1 MKPSLALSLFL
12 PVSLFVFMAWI
23 PAYPDTHYVS
33 RTGSDTPP
41 YDSWETA
48 SLSIQAAIEVAS
60 EGDTVLIGPGI
71 FSQKILLKTGL
82 TLSGSGRDSTTIGL
96 VHADMLRTLEVDGG
110 RSLDATFVPLAQ
122 EPLVAC
128 VNEQRVLVEHVT
140 VAGGSGSLRGTGI
153 YISDSSGIVVRHC
166 TVSECDADYEGAGI
180 HISDSSDIAVG
191 DCTIS
196 ECRVDYEK
204 AGGLGGGIYAVRS
217 EVAIENC
224 TLDRNSATEEGGGI
238 FLATSDTR
246 CRIVACEII
255 GNASYRGSGA
265 GIYCYGPCAILD
277 CVIANNSAGGDGGG
291 IFGSGPI
298 SIRRC
303 VIANNQAGVDP
314 DSPHEGG
321 AIYHRGD
328 SRGDI
333 LNCVI
338 AANRAGVWLTDGI
351 VWESNVNVV
360 NCTIVCHC
368 FQKGSGGVYVP
379 YPAETYGTY
388 ENVSNCI
395 FAGNPFDVYGCRAT
409 YSRMGSL
416 FYSEGEGNVQ
426 EQPNFR
432 AYATCE
438 VEEIGQYDYDDATT
452 VLLCKETLG
461 PEDRFRHMFAKA
473 GDLRTVYLI
482 AGNTRRALR
491 VYGQVPQDLAARAL
505 EITDFTLAEDSPCID
520 AGSNEAEYLPEE
532 DKAGNFRIYRGKS
545 EWRVDMGAYEYG
557 SRRFL
562 VSAIQPIA
570 EPGHLEITWNTQPLP
585 GKSYSIYFST
595 DLLDWTLAGSNI
607 PSEGESTS
615 WVDPYAASH
624 PQRLY
629 KVSSP

>member
-1 MKPSLALSLFL
+1 MKPSLPLSLFL

-48 SLSIQAAIEVAS
+48 SLSIQAAIDVAS

-71 FSQKILLKTGL
+71 FSQKILLNTGL
-82 TLSGSGRDSTTIGL
+82 TLSGSGRDSTIVGF
-96 VHADMLRTLEVDGG
+96 VHSSTVGTHDLKAG
-110 RSLDATFVPLAQ
+110 RSADGTSVPLAQ
-122 EPLVAC
+122 EPLLTC
-128 VNEQRVLVEHVT
+128 VRERGVLVEHLTVT
-140 VAGGSGSLRGTGI
+140 GGSGSLRGTGI
-153 YISDSSGIVVRHC
+153 YISDSLGIVVRDC

-180 HISDSSDIAVG
+180 HISDSSDIAVR

-224 TLDRNSATEEGGGI
+224 TLDRNWAREEGGGI

-255 GNASYRGSGA
+255 GNRSHEGSG
-265 GIYCYGPCAILD
+265 GGMYSYGPCDILG

-303 VIANNQAGVDP
+303 VIANNEADVNP
-314 DSPHEGG
+314 YSPHEGG

-338 AANRAGVWLTDGI
+338 AANRAGVWPTDGI

-395 FAGNPFDVYGCRAT
+395 FGGNPLDVYGCRAT
-409 YSRMGSL
+409 YSRMGSR
-416 FYSEGEGNVQ
+416 FYTEGEGNIQ
-426 EQPNFR
+426 QQPKFR

-461 PEDRFRHMFAKA
+461 PQDRFRHMFAKA

-482 AGNTRRALR
+482 AGNTRRELR

-520 AGSNEAEYLPEE
+520 AGNNEAEYLPDE

-557 SRRFL
+557 SRRFE
-562 VSAIQPIA
+562 VSAIEPTA
-570 EPGHLEITWNTQPLP
+570 EPGHLAITWNTQPFLA
-585 GKSYSIYFST
+585 KTYSICFSI
-595 DLLDWTLAGSNI
+595 DLLSWTLAGSNI
-607 PSEGESTS
+607 PSAGESTT
-615 WVDPYAASH
+615 WVDPYAGFF
-624 PQRLY
+624 PQRFY
-629 KVSSP
+629 KISSP